1 MRVKQLQLFE
11 KTEKYRFII
20 RHHQHIGQDIFRQL
34 RTIIHLCTIILQSI
48 IIGVCDGH
56 RGGVLVKHREK
67 GVFNEPISFTETW
80 GNFNRRLF
88 VVDLIGVILVSIVT
102 AYILYRYFLKEVK
115 LHDLFVSVIQ
125 SNYVHLLNLF
135 IYKFIS
141 QFSNKKNKKRSRSSR
156 RIFLLLSCTV

>member
-1 MRVKQLQLFE
+1 MS
-11 KTEKYRFII
+11 
-20 RHHQHIGQDIFRQL
+20 
-34 RTIIHLCTIILQSI
+34 QSALPKL
-48 IIGVCDGH
+48 GV
-56 RGGVLVKHREK
+56 
-67 GVFNEPISFTETW
+67 ISTGAF
-80 GNFNRRLF
+80 F

-141 QFSNKKNKKRSRSSR
+141 QFSNKKKQEEKSK
-156 RIFLLLSCTV
+156 

>member
-56 RGGVLVKHREK
+56 RGGVLVKQIERK
-67 GVFNEPISFTETW
+67 GYLMSQSALPK
-80 GNFNRRLF
+80 L
-88 VVDLIGVILVSIVT
+88 GVIST
-102 AYILYRYFLKEVK
+102 GAFLW
-115 LHDLFVSVIQ
+115 LI
-125 SNYVHLLNLF
+125 
-135 IYKFIS
+135 
-141 QFSNKKNKKRSRSSR
+141 
-156 RIFLLLSCTV
+156 

>member
-1 MRVKQLQLFE
+1 M
-11 KTEKYRFII
+11 
-20 RHHQHIGQDIFRQL
+20 
-34 RTIIHLCTIILQSI
+34 
-48 IIGVCDGH
+48 CDGH
-56 RGGVLVKHREK
+56 RGGVLVKQIEK

-125 SNYVHLLNLF
+125 SSMFIFLTYLF
-135 IYKFIS
+135 TSLFLS
-141 QFSNKKNKKRSRSSR
+141 FRTRKNKKKSK
-156 RIFLLLSCTV
+156 